1 MRRGRHG
8 ETGRCHRDPGAFFVK
23 ILLDEASV
31 QRGVRKLATD
41 VETVFADRP
50 LTIVGLMTG
59 SIVLLAALL
68 TLNAAAILLRNRY
81 SRRS

>member
-1 MRRGRHG
+1 
-8 ETGRCHRDPGAFFVK
+8 
-23 ILLDEASV
+23 V
-31 QRGVRKLATD
+31 QIFTWVNKPQQDFHELA
-41 VETVFADRP
+41 AAA
-50 LTIVGLMTG
+50 

>member
-1 MRRGRHG
+1 VIPIQ
-8 ETGRCHRDPGAFFVK
+8 TFVWINK
-23 ILLDEASV
+23 PQAEFREIA
-31 QRGVRKLATD
+31 A
-41 VETVFADRP
+41 A
-50 LTIVGLMTG
+50 G